1 VWAYYNNADNV
12 ELFLNGQSIGTRKK
26 TGDALHVIWRVPFQP
41 GTLKAISKR
50 NGKTVLIKEIHT
62 AGPPVKIE
70 LIADRK
76 TIKADGKDL
85 SFVTVRVLDKDGN
98 FVPYADN
105 RIQFSISGAGTI
117 AATDNGYQ
125 ADHESFQSK
134 SRKCWK
140 GLALVVVRSSEKKGN
155 IILQAASPGLITS
168 GIQLI
173 STK

>member
-1 VWAYYNNADNV
+1 
-12 ELFLNGQSIGTRKK
+12 
-26 TGDALHVIWRVPFQP
+26 
-41 GTLKAISKR
+41 
-50 NGKTVLIKEIHT
+50 
-62 AGPPVKIE
+62 
-70 LIADRK
+70 
-76 TIKADGKDL
+76 
-85 SFVTVRVLDKDGN
+85 LDKDGN

-105 RIQFSISGAGTI
+105 RIQFSISGEGTI

-140 GLALVVVRSSEKKGN
+140 GLALVVVRASEKKGN
-155 IILQAASPGLITS
+155 IILQATSPGLITS